1 MKKIFFAFAMLCSS
15 VILAQNVYH
24 FTNGLASGKVH
35 QYGREAIYSDTLAY
49 SIYKGESKPQEGLA
63 VSAEA
68 KTKWTAIKADSANN
82 FRSQA
87 LALSLIHISEPTR
100 PY

>member
-35 QYGREAIYSDTLAY
+35 QYGREAI
-49 SIYKGESKPQEGLA
+49 KVK
-63 VSAEA
+63 VSHR
-68 KTKWTAIKADSANN
+68 KD
-82 FRSQA
+82 
-87 LALSLIHISEPTR
+87 
-100 PY
+100 